1 MVTNSLVADFH
12 IEFEKYLGGLEYT
25 SLKDFKALRNFKID
39 DKTRSQFPLS
49 KLVHPACSSTIN

>member
-1 MVTNSLVADFH
+1 MVTNNLVADFH
-12 IEFEKYLGGLEYT
+12 IDFEKYLGGLEYT
-25 SLKDFKALRNFKID
+25 SLRDLKALRDFKID